1 MEPYVPL
8 KVAADHFTVSVKT
21 LRRYIAHKRIP
32 GYRLGG
38 QVRVKISELE
48 ESLGRMG
55 SAV

>member
-8 KVAADHFTVSVKT
+8 AVAADHFSVSVKT
-21 LRRYIAHKRIP
+21 LRRYIADKKIP

-48 ESLGRMG
+48 KSLIRMG
-55 SAV
+55 SAA